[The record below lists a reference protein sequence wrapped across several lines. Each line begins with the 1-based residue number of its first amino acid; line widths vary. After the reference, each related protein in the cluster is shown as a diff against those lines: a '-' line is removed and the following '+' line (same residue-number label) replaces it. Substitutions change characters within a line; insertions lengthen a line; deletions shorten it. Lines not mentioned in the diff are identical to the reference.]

1 MPDIYLCSFA
11 SPNLD
16 LSVKRFKKEAKQL
29 NIYKQIKVYRKE
41 DLPNEM
47 ITRIKNFNYPVLKM
61 RLYGYA
67 CWKPYIVKKFFK
79 EIPENSILQYTDIG
93 CEFNVKGIKRLN
105 DYIKLCNDKNI
116 LVFQYRPPDWYKKYN
131 NIKFQEYFEY
141 QYTKSE
147 TMESMRVNDDS
158 NIISTEQIWSGCF
171 FIKKNKV
178 GEAIIDSWIKYS
190 EIDNLIN
197 DDYSKLKNNNN
208 FKEHRHDQS
217 IFSIICKK
225 AEVFSLSA
233 SECEWGE
240 KESKRTWE
248 HLNEFPI
255 QAKRNKKYNLIKRF
269 LNRQIRNFKR
279 RWFKNE

>member
-1 MPDIYLCSFA
+1 M
-11 SPNLD
+11 
-16 LSVKRFKKEAKQL
+16 
-29 NIYKQIKVYRKE
+29 
-41 DLPNEM
+41 
-47 ITRIKNFNYPVLKM
+47 
-61 RLYGYA
+61 
-67 CWKPYIVKKFFK
+67 
-79 EIPENSILQYTDIG
+79 
-93 CEFNVKGIKRLN
+93 
-105 DYIKLCNDKNI
+105 
-116 LVFQYRPPDWYKKYN
+116 FQYRPDWDKKYN

-171 FIKKNKV
+171 FIKIKLEKH
-178 GEAIIDSWIKYS
+178 IDSWIKYS

-233 SECEWGE
+233 SEVSGA
-240 KESKRTWE
+240 KRKQRTWE
-248 HLNEFPI
+248 HLMNF
-255 QAKRNKKYNLIKRF
+255 Q
-269 LNRQIRNFKR
+269 FKR
-279 RWFKNE
+279 KKQNII